1 MKMSLD
7 GLFTAAKPLIG
18 MVHLL
23 PLPGSPGFAGRLEE
37 VADRAVLDAQLLR
50 EAGFDGVIVENFGD
64 TPYPVGPGSLERSVA
79 LTVVLSE
86 VRRAVSLPI
95 GLNVQFN
102 DYVAELTIARFGR
115 ADFIRVE
122 AFVDNV
128 MTPGGPAYA
137 CAPSLARLRDALPG
151 PRVHIFA
158 DVHVK
163 ETVPIAPTPLT
174 VSAHN
179 AELAGAQALIVTGSA
194 TGAATPLEA
203 VEEAKRGTSLPIFV
217 GSGLTARTAYSTLAT
232 ADGAIVGTAT
242 KIGGVATNSVDLDLA
257 REIVQA
263 ARGYHELANVAGAHR
278 FQ

>member
-1 MKMSLD
+1 MSLN
-7 GLFTAAKPLIG
+7 GLFARSKPLVG

-23 PLPGSPGFAGRLEE
+23 PLPGSPGFANNLEE
-37 VADRAVLDAQLLR
+37 VVERAILDAQRLQ
-50 EAGFDGVIVENFGD
+50 EAGFDGVTIENFGD
-64 TPYPVGPGSLERSVA
+64 VPYPVGPGPLERSVA

-86 VRRAVSLPI
+86 LRRVLSVPI

-102 DYVAELTIARFGR
+102 DYVAELTIARVGR

-137 CAPSLARLRDALPG
+137 CAPGLARLRATLPG
-151 PRVHIFA
+151 PPVHIFA
-158 DVHVK
+158 DLHVK
-163 ETVPIAPTPLT
+163 ETMPLAPTSLV
-174 VSAHN
+174 VSARN

-194 TGAATPLEA
+194 TGAATPLESVA
-203 VEEAKRGTSLPIFV
+203 EARRGSSLPILV
-217 GSGLTARTAYSTLAT
+217 GSGLTAGNALSTLAV

-242 KIGGVATNSVDLDLA
+242 KSGGFAANPVALELA

-263 ARGYHELANVAGAHR
+263 ARGLHTLAEIGGARHVD
-278 FQ
+278 